1 MNDDRIRFRYII
13 NYFLPALLTIALYVI
28 LLLVFILPYFETQL
42 FERKRELI
50 RELTLQAIN
59 ITNEIKNEADSGTFN
74 IDEAKKIAI
83 NAINQIKYGADQ
95 KGYFWITD
103 LEPAMIFHPYR
114 KDLVGKK
121 LDYYKDPNG
130 KAIFLEF
137 VDIAKSKGEG
147 YIEYLWEEQDDTSR
161 IIPKLSYVQLYEP
174 WGWIIG
180 TGIYIEDIQK
190 EIHHIKVRLGIIS
203 GVIFVVVSLLLVS
216 LIRQSLKTEKIR
228 ALAEEELKKSKE
240 KYEALVETSPDGT
253 IMFIDGKFVYTN
265 LIFLAMTGYTQ
276 KEISQLN
283 FNDIF
288 IKKSDP
294 DFSLEKLEKI
304 LDESGKT
311 TNYESQ
317 IISKDGKM
325 RDVIVMASAIKYLE
339 KEGIIFIT
347 KDISRKEQLGMEK
360 DILSDELQ
368 SSLLLM
374 NLPVTSFMKEPIRC
388 HMNQSIFEAASLMS
402 RNDRDAIIII
412 QDDRKNIGMV
422 TDTDLRNRVVAGE
435 YSFNKPVYEIMSSPL
450 ITILDQALLF
460 EAILLVKEKGI
471 SHLAVADRKGEVVG
485 VFSNKDLI
493 DVQRNSI
500 SYLIQ
505 EIKSAKTIDIL
516 KTIHNKVPGLVKTLL
531 DSGARI
537 QNVTHLISTMTDATT
552 ERVVEFAIEEMGK
565 PPVNFAFMA
574 LGSEGR
580 REQTLVTDQD
590 NAIIYEDVPYD
601 KMADI
606 NKYFLYLGQKINL
619 WLDRIGYNYCAGE
632 IMAGNPQWCQPVS
645 KWKDYFTNWITN
657 ESINGSLGIS
667 IFFDFRIVFGDP
679 QFASQLKLHID
690 KTTYDRADFYK
701 RLADDTLKYKMP
713 VNIFKSAT
721 SDSPAVKSEV
731 MDLKTGIMPITD
743 FARVYSLYHRISES
757 NTIMRL
763 EKIFQRGELERAE
776 FDEIIHAYD
785 FLMSVRFK
793 RQISALLENEV
804 PKNII
809 SAQDLTEI
817 ERSTIRSIFSRI
829 TTFQSRLVNDVKWK

>member
-1 MNDDRIRFRYII
+1 MNDNRIRFRYII
-13 NYFLPALLTIALYVI
+13 NYFLPALLTISLYVI

-59 ITNEIKNEADSGTFN
+59 ITNELKNEADSGTIN
-74 IDEAKKIAI
+74 IDKTKEIAI
-83 NAINQIKYGADQ
+83 NAISQIKYGADQ

-103 LEPAMIFHPYR
+103 LEPVMIFHPYR

-137 VDIAKSKGEG
+137 VDIAKREGEG
-147 YIEYLWEEQDDTSR
+147 HIEYLWEEQDDTSR
-161 IIPKLSYVQLYEP
+161 IIPKLSYVQLFEP

-203 GVIFVVVSLLLVS
+203 GVIFLVVSLLLVS

-228 ALAEEELKKSKE
+228 ALAEEELLKSKE

-253 IMFIDGKFVYTN
+253 IMFIDGKFVYAN
-265 LIFLAMTGYTQ
+265 LIFLAMTGYNQ
-276 KEISQLN
+276 NEISQLN

-311 TNYESQ
+311 TNFESQ
-317 IISKDGKM
+317 VISKDGKM

-347 KDISRKEQLGMEK
+347 KDISSKEQLGMEK

-402 RNDRDAIIII
+402 RNDREAIIII
-412 QDDRKNIGMV
+412 QDDRKNIGMI

-435 YSFNKPVYEIMSSPL
+435 YPFNKPVYEIMSSPL
-450 ITILDQALLF
+450 ITIPDQALLF

-493 DVQRNSI
+493 EVQRNSI

-505 EIKSAKTIDIL
+505 EIKRAKTIDIL
-516 KTIHNKVPGLVKTLL
+516 KTINNRLP
-531 DSGARI
+531 D
-537 QNVTHLISTMTDATT
+537 
-552 ERVVEFAIEEMGK
+552 
-565 PPVNFAFMA
+565 
-574 LGSEGR
+574 
-580 REQTLVTDQD
+580 
-590 NAIIYEDVPYD
+590 IY
-601 KMADI
+601 
-606 NKYFLYLGQKINL
+606 
-619 WLDRIGYNYCAGE
+619 
-632 IMAGNPQWCQPVS
+632 
-645 KWKDYFTNWITN
+645 
-657 ESINGSLGIS
+657 
-667 IFFDFRIVFGDP
+667 
-679 QFASQLKLHID
+679 
-690 KTTYDRADFYK
+690 
-701 RLADDTLKYKMP
+701 
-713 VNIFKSAT
+713 
-721 SDSPAVKSEV
+721 
-731 MDLKTGIMPITD
+731 
-743 FARVYSLYHRISES
+743 
-757 NTIMRL
+757 
-763 EKIFQRGELERAE
+763 
-776 FDEIIHAYD
+776 
-785 FLMSVRFK
+785 
-793 RQISALLENEV
+793 
-804 PKNII
+804 
-809 SAQDLTEI
+809 
-817 ERSTIRSIFSRI
+817 
-829 TTFQSRLVNDVKWK
+829 